1 MTERKLYVNI
11 SSEQDLITLL
21 GSGIVDELRALG
33 IAPHGL
39 TLGNREN
46 RGLEALLG
54 RHGIPLRVVPYAR
67 SAACLRLAKWI
78 RRLRKIE
85 YYARSPVGSTLHA
98 KSVMGYRGG
107 TYSLRKFRILK
118 SASKAVGF
126 LRRFHGTIIGRY
138 WNAMEG
144 LEDLDAPVISLDYV
158 HNDDHLELAWLSR
171 RRGSPYLTY
180 VANLDQV
187 TNYDVHLD
195 IPDRILVWGEF
206 HERVLVGRFGFAPSK
221 ISRVGFC
228 RSDLLAGISAPAAGS
243 LNVVYFAANTIAN
256 DPFLEENL
264 SAMLAALEARGE
276 PYEVALKKHP
286 VNEAGV
292 WERYLAAI
300 GSTTLAHGKVRLV
313 ESTWDKYRK
322 LEQGRLEDKDFSYRD
337 LKALFASATH
347 VFSAASTTTLEAAIA
362 GAPAYFINMGGK
374 FDGMFRFEHMRI
386 LMESGMVGLVREPA
400 DFARIFAKHEVR
412 KPSRN
417 ALMENIGGASRAFA
431 REVEAVLFPHDGS

>member
-1 MTERKLYVNI
+1 
-11 SSEQDLITLL
+11 
-21 GSGIVDELRALG
+21 
-33 IAPHGL
+33 
-39 TLGNREN
+39 
-46 RGLEALLG
+46 
-54 RHGIPLRVVPYAR
+54 
-67 SAACLRLAKWI
+67 
-78 RRLRKIE
+78 
-85 YYARSPVGSTLHA
+85 
-98 KSVMGYRGG
+98 
-107 TYSLRKFRILK
+107 
-118 SASKAVGF
+118 
-126 LRRFHGTIIGRY
+126 
-138 WNAMEG
+138 
-144 LEDLDAPVISLDYV
+144 
-158 HNDDHLELAWLSR
+158 
-171 RRGSPYLTY
+171 
-180 VANLDQV
+180 
-187 TNYDVHLD
+187 
-195 IPDRILVWGEF
+195 
-206 HERVLVGRFGFAPSK
+206 
-221 ISRVGFC
+221 
-228 RSDLLAGISAPAAGS
+228 
-243 LNVVYFAANTIAN
+243 
-256 DPFLEENL
+256 
-264 SAMLAALEARGE
+264 MLAALEARGE